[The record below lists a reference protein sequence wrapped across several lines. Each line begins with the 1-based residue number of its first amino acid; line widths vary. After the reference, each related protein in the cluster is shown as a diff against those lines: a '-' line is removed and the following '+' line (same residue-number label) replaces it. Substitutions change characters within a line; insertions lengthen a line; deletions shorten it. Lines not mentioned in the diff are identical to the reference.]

1 MLKQDGLQENT
12 FAWGRSGSGSEGRG
26 PGRARGEGCA
36 VWGVGP
42 REACRLSSG
51 TGPLPRTCL
60 YPLSPD
66 LGHYRP
72 PSIPL
77 GEAPG
82 RLSRADWRQA
92 CPRSQW
98 LVLGPPKVSPLSPS
112 SPGLSLGR
120 TRDVHVGPLEA
131 WQQRWQR
138 RHCGKGL
145 SAPGGGSQAAAAPLN
160 QPPSPT
166 EDDHTRTVFLIDTAV
181 KLLCLSHMVV
191 STPSLEACKRRLHNH
206 QSGML

>member
-1 MLKQDGLQENT
+1 MWSL
-12 FAWGRSGSGSEGRG
+12 
-26 PGRARGEGCA
+26 
-36 VWGVGP
+36 GP

-66 LGHYRP
+66 LGCYRP

-77 GEAPG
+77 GEAPD
-82 RLSRADWRQA
+82 RLSGSVLGKGRRGHRPQQGVARRLHWRQPR
-92 CPRSQW
+92 PRSQW
-98 LVLGPPKVSPLSPS
+98 LVLGPPKVSPLTPS
-112 SPGLSLGR
+112 SPGLSLWR

-138 RHCGKGL
+138 HHCGKGL
-145 SAPGGGSQAAAAPLN
+145 SVPGGGSQAAAAPVN
-160 QPPSPT
+160 QTPSPT
-166 EDDHTRTVFLIDTAV
+166 EDDCTRTVFLRDTAV

-191 STPSLEACKRRLHNH
+191 STPSLEACKKRLHNH